1 MYLEAFWWHWKPV
14 ISTFHSFPSFS
25 SFWDYWSEQQL
36 QLKDRRLAHC
46 PLLGTR
52 KEWLTEQALIEKW
65 PNIGILWMQRL
76 RQGCRE
82 INWPAAAALFFLWMM
97 ATFPAGGWTLDS
109 SQCFHVALNTLCK
122 EQQIE
127 EKFFMVHCRST
138 DMHATKTFTSWYNVL
153 CLVKVLPCGF

>member
-1 MYLEAFWWHWKPV
+1 
-14 ISTFHSFPSFS
+14 
-25 SFWDYWSEQQL
+25 
-36 QLKDRRLAHC
+36 
-46 PLLGTR
+46 
-52 KEWLTEQALIEKW
+52 
-65 PNIGILWMQRL
+65 MQRL

-138 DMHATKTFTSWYNVL
+138 DMHATKTFASWYNVL
-153 CLVKVLPCGF
+153 CLVKIFVLFLKLIHQETQIHKLKKCEFMFISVVKVRDTRGLLLSWKGIFWHMDTACFHLSLSKSWDPN